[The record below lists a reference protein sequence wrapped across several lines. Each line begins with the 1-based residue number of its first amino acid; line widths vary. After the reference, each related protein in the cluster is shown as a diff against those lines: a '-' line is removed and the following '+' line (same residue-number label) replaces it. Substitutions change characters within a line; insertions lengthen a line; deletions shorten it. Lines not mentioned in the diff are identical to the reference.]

1 MNIFKR
7 LLKIGQAE
15 IHAIVD
21 KMEDPIVLIAQGISD
36 MKKELIAIE
45 ENYIRTRAMGIRM
58 ENVLRQKKEESD
70 TLEGKAKLILEKSRL
85 GEINPE
91 IAEKLALEA
100 LKSKKDLLT
109 ASQELN
115 IQLEDN
121 AKFIEEINTHL
132 EVLKFNISKW
142 EKELT
147 TLKTKRQINATSVL
161 VNRQMANIERNST
174 IQLLEQMKDKA
185 ADGEAL
191 AAALHEF
198 AQDKLDR
205 NQLSDYDSNEHSIQ
219 NELENLKKKIG
230 LE

>member
-100 LKSKKDLLT
+100 LKSKKHLLT

-185 ADGEAL
+185 ADEEAL

-198 AQDKLDR
+198 AQDNLDR

>member
-21 KMEDPIVLIAQGISD
+21 KMEDPIVLIAQGIND

-45 ENYIRTRAMGIRM
+45 ENYIRTRAMGIRI

-115 IQLEDN
+115 TQLEDN

-174 IQLLEQMKDKA
+174 IELLEQMKDKA
-185 ADGEAL
+185 ADEEAL

-198 AQDKLDR
+198 AQDKLGR
-205 NQLSDYDSNEHSIQ
+205 NQFSDYDSNEHSIQ

>member
-85 GEINPE
+85 GEITSE
-91 IAEKLALEA
+91 IAKKLALEA

-185 ADGEAL
+185 ADEEAL